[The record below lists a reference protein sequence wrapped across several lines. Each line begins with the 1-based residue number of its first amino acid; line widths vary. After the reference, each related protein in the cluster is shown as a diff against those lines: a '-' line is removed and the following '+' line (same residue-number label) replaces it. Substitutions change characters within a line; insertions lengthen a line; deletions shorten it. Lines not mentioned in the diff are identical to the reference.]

1 MSKGN
6 ETKWNF
12 PNCVGSIDGKHIQ
25 LQAPIG
31 TGSDYYNYKSTSSIV
46 LMAVVD
52 ADYNFIY
59 ADIGCQGRIS
69 EGGVFRTTSFFK
81 KTRIKY
87 TTESITQNFKWPGK
101 KVPYVFVADEAFP
114 LTNNIMKPY
123 SGSQGFD

>member
-12 PNCVGSIDGKHIQ
+12 PNCVGSIDGNHIQ

-69 EGGVFRTTSFFK
+69 DGGVFRNTSFFK
-81 KTRIKY
+81 KLEESTLQNPSPKILNGREKKYHMFSWPTTR
-87 TTESITQNFKWPGK
+87 F
-101 KVPYVFVADEAFP
+101 
-114 LTNNIMKPY
+114 L
-123 SGSQGFD
+123 